1 MQRSLLRKRHRW
13 RQQRPLVKETSQEVR
28 TEGTPVSPVT
38 CAAARAAE
46 STEPAEGVQPEEA
59 EETESSATDEV
70 IDLDVSHEA
79 SPAHTASLP
88 SESARAV
95 ASDGLKSNG
104 DHPRDRLLVFFNC

>member
-1 MQRSLLRKRHRW
+1 M
-13 RQQRPLVKETSQEVR
+13 
-28 TEGTPVSPVT
+28 SPVT